1 MSLFYLWSGPHGDL
15 PSIALNEP
23 FRAVVVAELALSPAR
38 MDEISEWL
46 IASGCRYVMAW
57 GENASA
63 WDDAA
68 DMASM
73 ERNRYEDPRPEELV
87 ITTWHPGESLAEVF
101 EFSNESAK
109 HPALSLDELVI
120 VHVASEPDADRLLA
134 HLGGAD
140 R

>member
-1 MSLFYLWSGPHGDL
+1 M
-15 PSIALNEP
+15 N
-23 FRAVVVAELALSPAR
+23 
-38 MDEISEWL
+38 EISEWL
-46 IASGCRYVMAW
+46 IAAGCRYVMAW

-63 WDDAA
+63 WDDAV

-73 ERNRYEDPRPEELV
+73 ERNRYEDPQPEELV
-87 ITTWHPGESLAEVF
+87 ITTWHPGESLTEVF

-120 VHVASEPDADRLLA
+120 VHVASEPDAGRILA
-134 HLGGAD
+134 HLGSAD